1 MGLSLI
7 LTIQRKREVANDY
20 RYFDSP
26 IKSVS
31 PLGEGKITLK
41 LGIFPK
47 IPDPEWESF
56 AIRRQV
62 WEKPLEGTVQYKT
75 RSFGEKL
82 ERIEE

>member
-1 MGLSLI
+1 VGLEPYLNN
-7 LTIQRKREVANDY
+7 LQRKREVANDY
-20 RYFDSP
+20 CYFDSP

-41 LGIFPK
+41 LGIFK
-47 IPDPEWESF
+47 RIPEPEWESF

-62 WEKPLEGTVQYKT
+62 WESPLKGTVQYRT

-82 ERIEE
+82 EST

>member
-1 MGLSLI
+1 M
-7 LTIQRKREVANDY
+7 
-20 RYFDSP
+20 
-26 IKSVS
+26 
-31 PLGEGKITLK
+31 K

-82 ERIEE
+82 ERIQE